1 VLKQQSPPSDP
12 RASPATTSEHDR
24 TAPRLAWHIPSHVS
38 AARWNVKSLRVLL
51 SALVALALGVAIS
64 TGPLSWPVLAIAA
77 LTIAVLAYYWYSRS
91 RRAASDAE
99 NVWLDHDG
107 LHWND
112 GAAEGSLPRER
123 IEGFRV
129 GIDPDTVRAIPALTL
144 ILVGGFESQPIELHA
159 PATPASVR
167 AFLADHWRLAE
178 VPLDAQRQ
186 ADLLYRAFEM
196 ALCESPSLGD
206 AEYLLLACLL
216 QPQRCGDGTWTVFRL
231 PGEIEVD
238 YDPGTVT
245 LHVAK
250 SDAKH
255 VETLAALLQYVDQ
268 SVLPESAPQRQQMLA
283 VAEEAASET
292 YARNVRADARQ
303 LQLRIER
310 DEADHRWSIEGS
322 RSSLAALCDRIEA
335 AAKGSPPP
343 QGARP
348 MQLRLGGLYYGVTFE
363 VNRYEG
369 IADDVL
375 CATPDTFGDLAEQFR
390 RQLSD
395 SRAGDSWPVPLSLGG
410 VRWAITVTLR
420 DDNFDPAVTEVT

>member
-1 VLKQQSPPSDP
+1 VLEQQSPPGDP
-12 RASPATTSEHDR
+12 VASPATTAEYDR
-24 TAPRLAWHIPSHVS
+24 TAARLAWHIPSHVS

-51 SALVALALGVAIS
+51 SGLVALAVGVAIS
-64 TGPLSWPVLAIAA
+64 AGPLSWPVLAIAA

-91 RRAASDAE
+91 RRAAASDTE
-99 NVWLDHDG
+99 NVWLDREG

-112 GAAEGSLPRER
+112 GAAEGSLLREQ

-129 GIDPDTVRAIPALTL
+129 GLDPDTVRAIPALTL

-167 AFLADHWRLAE
+167 TFLADHWRLAE
-178 VPLDAQRQ
+178 VSLDAQRQ
-186 ADLLYRAFEM
+186 ADLLYRACET
-196 ALCESPSLGD
+196 ALCESPSPGE

-238 YDPGTVT
+238 YDPGTAR
-245 LHVAK
+245 LRVAK
-250 SDAKH
+250 ADAQH
-255 VETLAALLQYVDQ
+255 VERLAALVQYVDQ
-268 SVLPESAPQRQQMLA
+268 SVLPESAPQREQMLA
-283 VAEEAASET
+283 AAEEAASEA

-303 LQLRIER
+303 LQLRIDR

-322 RSSLAALCDRIEA
+322 RSSLAAMCDRIEA
-335 AAKGSPPP
+335 AAQGSPPP
-343 QGARP
+343 PGARP

-375 CATPDTFGDLAEQFR
+375 CATPETFGDLAEQFR

-395 SRAGDSWPVPLSLGG
+395 SRTGDSWSLPFSLGG

-420 DDNFDPAVTEVT
+420 DDNFDPAGFV